1 MKQKKYTY
9 TILILLFLAG
19 SNLYSQKMKNYGDLE
34 VHTDGQI
41 GLYNSLENDGYFFS
55 NSGLVGFYGET
66 YFDVSGVI
74 KPKLYDLEIANT
86 SNIFLNIPI
95 VVSNN
100 ANFII
105 GDLQTSKVESSN
117 HLDFT
122 PTAFSN
128 GASDFSKVN
137 GFVKADVSD
146 RFMFPIGDADYLRPL
161 SAETTDI
168 NSEFTAGYL
177 FEDSTNTYPF
187 SNNQEVANINTN
199 EYWILEGSNKVSIT
213 INWNDRSSI
222 ESITEDINQ
231 LRIVGF
237 EISTSEWKNL
247 GGIGSTGNLASGFL
261 TSSSFIP
268 DEYAAITFG
277 VLPIDEVEQPKLP
290 LNGYHY
296 IISPN
301 GDGINDFFVIEEL
314 AEFENNVL
322 HIYDRNGLLVYEAK
336 NYINEFNGETGKSIA
351 AIDRDSG
358 LAQGIYY
365 YIAAV
370 NGGEF
375 VLQGYLYIDR

>member
-1 MKQKKYTY
+1 
-9 TILILLFLAG
+9 
-19 SNLYSQKMKNYGDLE
+19 MKNYGDLE

-74 KPKLYDLEIANT
+74 IPKLYDLEIANT

-247 GGIGSTGNLASGFL
+247 GGIRNTGDLASGFL

-277 VLPIDEVEQPKLP
+277 VLPIDEVEQSKLP

-322 HIYDRNGLLVYEAK
+322 QIYDRNGLLVYEAE
-336 NYINEFNGETGKSIA
+336 NYINEFNGETGRSIA